1 MIWSLSSFF
10 FFIFSSLSYYLLKK
24 KRKER
29 FFFFFLMWRRVTS
42 FLSLVDFFNLYK
54 TLLIPFNEP
63 LFILSL
69 SLGVPRILRVFQKI
83 YIKKSSILISST
95 CFLFIIILIIFSCE
109 SLGSFFV
116 FFEISVIPVV
126 AIIFLGGS
134 SKIKTEASL
143 YLFFFTSFSGF
154 FLFFFSLVFS
164 FKNQGDLILVSL
176 KTTQEFYLTSIRFDN
191 YLNTVINFLFFFSLF
206 VKMPVFFLHMWLP
219 KAHVEAPVFGSMVL
233 ARVVLKLGGFG
244 FILISN
250 FFSRVE
256 LMVILIFFFSLGCV
270 ISGVSCYGQKDLKSI
285 IALSRVNHI
294 SLFSLGVLR
303 LRRQSIWGG
312 ILLILGHGVI
322 SSLIFFIRRIN
333 YNSTSSR
340 RIFFSKNLGSDYT
353 YLIFWITIIL
363 INAGLPPF
371 LNFLGEIRLIKNFFR
386 NIYFFIILALNFLGV
401 GLYRVLILR
410 HLSEGKENKK
420 RNRLIGKI
428 RDWVVFIIC
437 YLHLSS
443 FLYLHNLW
451 FIYG

>member
-1 MIWSLSSFF
+1 
-10 FFIFSSLSYYLLKK
+10 
-24 KRKER
+24 
-29 FFFFFLMWRRVTS
+29 
-42 FLSLVDFFNLYK
+42 
-54 TLLIPFNEP
+54 
-63 LFILSL
+63 
-69 SLGVPRILRVFQKI
+69 
-83 YIKKSSILISST
+83 
-95 CFLFIIILIIFSCE
+95 
-109 SLGSFFV
+109 
-116 FFEISVIPVV
+116 
-126 AIIFLGGS
+126 
-134 SKIKTEASL
+134 
-143 YLFFFTSFSGF
+143 
-154 FLFFFSLVFS
+154 
-164 FKNQGDLILVSL
+164 
-176 KTTQEFYLTSIRFDN
+176 
-191 YLNTVINFLFFFSLF
+191 
-206 VKMPVFFLHMWLP
+206 MWLP
-219 KAHVEAPVFGSMVL
+219 KAHVEAPVFGSIVL

-256 LMVILIFFFSLGCV
+256 LMITLIFFFSIGCV
-270 ISGVSCYGQKDLKSI
+270 MSGISCYGQKDLKSI

-294 SLFSLGVLR
+294 SLFSLGILR

-340 RIFFSKNLGSDYT
+340 RIFFSKKLGSDYT
-353 YLIFWITIIL
+353 YLIFWILIIL

-386 NIYFFIILALNFLGV
+386 NIYFFFILALNFLAV
-401 GLYRVLILR
+401 GLYRVLMLR

-428 RDWVVFIIC
+428 RDWVVFLVC

>member
-1 MIWSLSSFF
+1 
-10 FFIFSSLSYYLLKK
+10 
-24 KRKER
+24 
-29 FFFFFLMWRRVTS
+29 
-42 FLSLVDFFNLYK
+42 
-54 TLLIPFNEP
+54 
-63 LFILSL
+63 
-69 SLGVPRILRVFQKI
+69 
-83 YIKKSSILISST
+83 
-95 CFLFIIILIIFSCE
+95 
-109 SLGSFFV
+109 
-116 FFEISVIPVV
+116 
-126 AIIFLGGS
+126 
-134 SKIKTEASL
+134 
-143 YLFFFTSFSGF
+143 
-154 FLFFFSLVFS
+154 
-164 FKNQGDLILVSL
+164 
-176 KTTQEFYLTSIRFDN
+176 
-191 YLNTVINFLFFFSLF
+191 
-206 VKMPVFFLHMWLP
+206 MPVFFLHMGLP

-285 IALSRVNHI
+285 R
-294 SLFSLGVLR
+294 
-303 LRRQSIWGG
+303 GG

-443 FLYLHNLW
+443 FLPM
-451 FIYG
+451 

>member
-1 MIWSLSSFF
+1 
-10 FFIFSSLSYYLLKK
+10 
-24 KRKER
+24 
-29 FFFFFLMWRRVTS
+29 
-42 FLSLVDFFNLYK
+42 
-54 TLLIPFNEP
+54 
-63 LFILSL
+63 
-69 SLGVPRILRVFQKI
+69 
-83 YIKKSSILISST
+83 
-95 CFLFIIILIIFSCE
+95 
-109 SLGSFFV
+109 
-116 FFEISVIPVV
+116 
-126 AIIFLGGS
+126 
-134 SKIKTEASL
+134 
-143 YLFFFTSFSGF
+143 
-154 FLFFFSLVFS
+154 
-164 FKNQGDLILVSL
+164 
-176 KTTQEFYLTSIRFDN
+176 
-191 YLNTVINFLFFFSLF
+191 
-206 VKMPVFFLHMWLP
+206 MPVFFLHMGLP

-256 LMVILIFFFSLGCV
+256 LVVTLIFFFALGCI
-270 ISGVSCYGQKDLKSI
+270 ISGFSCYSQKDLKSI

-322 SSLIFFIRRIN
+322 SSLIFF
-333 YNSTSSR
+333 
-340 RIFFSKNLGSDYT
+340 SKNLGSDYT
-353 YLIFWITIIL
+353 YLIFWIIIIL

-386 NIYFFIILALNFLGV
+386 NIYFFIILTLNFLAV

-443 FLYLHNLW
+443 FLYLHNL
-451 FIYG
+451 